1 MKLIWTSA
9 GMLLLVGAML
19 LTGMSGKQQPETL
32 PKAHLALP
40 LGSKA
45 ELKQQGSHL
54 RTIDPFEIDIIPSGR
69 PVSRTYQLGSV
80 FGMRKHPI
88 LGVDKMHQGI
98 DFPAPTGTPVLATA
112 AGKVVKAYYG
122 ADSSSYGNH
131 IMIWHDE
138 EYQTKYAHLSEI
150 SVAIDQIV
158 SEGDTIGY
166 VGNTGRSTNA
176 HLHYEV
182 IRDGVFVD
190 PEEYL

>member
-1 MKLIWTSA
+1 MKFIWTSA
-9 GMLLLVGAML
+9 GILLLIGATL
-19 LTGMSGKQQPETL
+19 LTGMSGKQQPDT
-32 PKAHLALP
+32 PPRQHLALTV
-40 LGSKA
+40 GSKI

-54 RTIDPFEIDIIPSGR
+54 RPIDPFEIDIIPTGR
-69 PVSRTYQLGSV
+69 PVPPTYHLSSV

-112 AGKVVKAYYG
+112 AGKVVKAYLG

-131 IMIWHDE
+131 LMIWHDE
-138 EYQTKYAHLSEI
+138 EYQTRYAHLSQLIVTVDE
-150 SVAIDQIV
+150 IV

-182 IRDGVFVD
+182 IRDGVYVD

>member
-1 MKLIWTSA
+1 MKFIWTSA
-9 GMLLLVGAML
+9 GILLLAIATI
-19 LTGMSGKQQPETL
+19 LTGMSGKQVPKPL
-32 PKAHLALP
+32 PKQHLALP
-40 LGSKA
+40 VGTKA
-45 ELKQQGSHL
+45 ELKQQGAHL
-54 RTIDPFEIDIIPSGR
+54 RPIDPFEIDIIPTGR
-69 PVSRTYQLGSV
+69 PVPKDYHFSSP

-112 AGKVVKAYYG
+112 AGKVVKAYHG

-131 IMIWHDE
+131 ILIWHDE
-138 EYQTKYAHLSEI
+138 EYQTRYAHLSQLYV
-150 SVAIDQIV
+150 SVDQIV
-158 SEGDTIGY
+158 SEGDTIGF

-182 IRDGVFVD
+182 IRDGSHVD